1 MPFKWCL
8 KAYKIAEAGIV
19 LMSAS
24 VYVCRIFETFGF
36 AKWRHLVLAIIYALF
51 LLFASVV
58 EGRNP
63 QVLILDCLPY
73 NYSNFVCHYI
83 E

>member
-36 AKWRHLVLAIIYALF
+36 AKWRHLVLAIIYFLQKNTRTLAYVQF
-51 LLFASVV
+51 LL
-58 EGRNP
+58 
-63 QVLILDCLPY
+63 
-73 NYSNFVCHYI
+73 
-83 E
+83 